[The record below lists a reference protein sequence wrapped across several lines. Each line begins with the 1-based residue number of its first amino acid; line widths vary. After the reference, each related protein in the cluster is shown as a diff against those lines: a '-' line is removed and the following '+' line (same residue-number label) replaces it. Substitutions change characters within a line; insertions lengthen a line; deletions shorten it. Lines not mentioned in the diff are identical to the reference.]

1 MRPTLLR
8 SQLKHRATL
17 LPAAP
22 LMERLAQSRAR
33 EVDEPLC
40 PSLTSVLHWSGLLGI
55 REAATRI
62 AEAISSRQ
70 RIAIVGDY
78 DADGATATGVLMRG
92 LRAFGAD
99 CHSVVPSR
107 FSEGYGLSPPVVAHV
122 AKLQAKLIV
131 TVDNGISAYS
141 GIVAAKSVGIDVVV
155 TDHHLP
161 GTIVPE
167 CCAIVNPNQADCSFG
182 SKNLAGCGVAFYLLG
197 ALRSLLISINIEKAA
212 AYDLRSLLPLVA
224 IGTVADMVQL
234 DANNRALVNAGLKR
248 IRSGQVSP
256 GIDALIQVAGVNR
269 EVLTASDIG
278 FKIGPRIN
286 AAGRMADMSVG
297 IDCLTTD
304 DPMNGQYLALQLD
317 ETNLHRRTTQGV
329 DLDAALRECGDV
341 EQHASVCV
349 LSKTFHEG
357 VVGVVAGR
365 LREKFGKPTV
375 VFKELDNGTIKGSGR
390 SVPGFHLRDAI
401 ERISTARPG
410 MFIAF
415 GGHAAAAG
423 MTLSPGSFHDFR
435 TLFEID
441 VLAAVER
448 DPELLTESISHDG
461 SLPVADATLESADAI
476 AVMPWGQGYAEPIFL
491 DTFTVVSS
499 RVLKDVHLGLALTRG
514 GQQFRA
520 IWFNADM
527 ADAYEAGDTIEL
539 LYRLNKNSWNGVDN
553 LQLMVVA
560 RVKDESGA

>member
-1 MRPTLLR
+1 MQPTLLR
-8 SQLKHRATL
+8 SQLKQRTSQ
-17 LPAAP
+17 LPSAP
-22 LMERLAQSRAR
+22 LMERLAQSRAL
-33 EVDEPLC
+33 ELDEPLC
-40 PSLTSVLHWSGLLGI
+40 PPLTSMLTWAGLLGI
-55 REAATRI
+55 REAAARI

-122 AKLQAKLIV
+122 VKLQAKLIV
-131 TVDNGISAYS
+131 TVDNGISALS
-141 GIVAAKSVGIDVVV
+141 GIAAAKLAGIDVVV

-161 GTIVPE
+161 GLIAPI
-167 CCAIVNPNQADCSFG
+167 CCAIVNPNQAGCGFG

-197 ALRSLLISINIEKAA
+197 ALRSLLVSVNVEKAA
-212 AYDLRSLLPLVA
+212 AFDLRTLLPLVA
-224 IGTVADMVQL
+224 IGTVADMVRL

-256 GIDALIQVAGVNR
+256 GIDALIQVAGVSR
-269 EVLTASDIG
+269 EVLSASDIG

-286 AAGRMADMSVG
+286 AAGRMANMSVG

-304 DPMNGQYLALQLD
+304 DPISGQYLALQLD
-317 ETNLHRRTTQGV
+317 ETNLLRRTTQAV
-329 DLDAALRECGDV
+329 DLDAALRDCNDA

-349 LSKTFHEG
+349 LSKVFHEG

-365 LREKFGKPTV
+365 LREQFGKPTV
-375 VFKELDNGTIKGSGR
+375 VFKELGNGTIKGSGR

-401 ERISTARPG
+401 ERISTARPD

-423 MTLSPGSFHDFR
+423 MTLSPGSFNDFR
-435 TLFEID
+435 AMFEID
-441 VLAAVER
+441 VLEAVKR
-448 DPELLTESISHDG
+448 DPDLLTESITHDG
-461 SLPVADATLESADAI
+461 SLPVAESTLENADAI
-476 AVMPWGQGYAEPIFL
+476 ALMPWGQGYAEPIFL
-491 DTFTVVSS
+491 DTFTVTSS
-499 RVLKDVHLGLALTRG
+499 RVLKEVHLGFQLMRS
-514 GQQFRA
+514 GQAFRA

-527 ADAYEAGDTIEL
+527 AESYESGDAIEL
-539 LYRLNKNSWNGVDN
+539 LYRLNKNSWNGVDS

-560 RVKDESGA
+560 RVIDDCGT

>member
-8 SQLKHRATL
+8 SQLKHRTSPL
-17 LPAAP
+17 TSAP
-22 LMERLAQSRAR
+22 LMDRLAQSRAQDA
-33 EVDEPLC
+33 DEPLC
-40 PSLTSVLHWSGLLGI
+40 PPLTSMLTWSGLLGI
-55 REAATRI
+55 REAAARI

-99 CHSVVPSR
+99 CYSVVPSR

-131 TVDNGISAYS
+131 TVDNGISAFS
-141 GIVAAKSVGIDVVV
+141 GIAAAKSAGIDVVV

-161 GTIVPE
+161 GASAPE
-167 CCAIVNPNQADCSFG
+167 CCAIVNPNQLGCGFS
-182 SKNLAGCGVAFYLLG
+182 SKNLAGCGVAFYVLG
-197 ALRSLLISINIEKAA
+197 AIRSLLASVNVEKAVA
-212 AYDLRSLLPLVA
+212 FDLRALLPLVA
-224 IGTVADMVQL
+224 IGTVADMVRL

-248 IRSGQVSP
+248 IRAGQISP

-304 DPMNGQYLALQLD
+304 DAISGQYLALQLD
-317 ETNLHRRTTQGV
+317 ETNLLRRTTQGV
-329 DLDAALRECGDV
+329 DLDEALRDCDDAAH
-341 EQHASVCV
+341 QSSICV
-349 LSKTFHEG
+349 LSKSFHEG
-357 VVGVVAGR
+357 VIGVVAGR

-375 VFKELDNGTIKGSGR
+375 VFKELENGNIKGSGR
-390 SVPGFHLRDAI
+390 SVPGFHLRDAL
-401 ERISTARPG
+401 ERISTIRPD

-435 TLFEID
+435 TMFESD
-441 VLAAVER
+441 VLAAVDR
-448 DPELLTESISHDG
+448 DPELLTESITHDG
-461 SLPVADATLESADAI
+461 SLPLADATLISADAI
-476 AVMPWGQGYAEPIFL
+476 ALMPWGQGYAEPIFL

-499 RVLKDVHLGLALTRG
+499 RVLKVVHLGLNLTRG
-514 GQQFRA
+514 DQPFRA

-527 ADAYEAGDTIEL
+527 AEAYETGDTIEL
-539 LYRLNKNSWNGVDN
+539 LYRLTKNSWNGVDS

-560 RVKDESGA
+560 RVRSDSGA